1 MRNPEVLRRTLDPG
15 NMQAMLQMQQAMQQ
29 LQSSGFAPPLGGGF
43 GAGAGGGFGGGAGG
57 GFGAGAG
64 GAGGAGGGAGGLD
77 VASLMRGMGLGGL
90 GAAAAAPAGDPA
102 VLYAAQLE
110 QLQVRPPRVASLRPR
125 TVCQPGRS

>member
-1 MRNPEVLRRTLDPG
+1 MMRNPEVLRRTLDPG

-43 GAGAGGGFGGGAGG
+43 GG

-64 GAGGAGGGAGGLD
+64 AGGAGAGGGLD

-90 GAAAAAPAGDPA
+90 GAAAPAPAGDPA

-110 QLQVRPPRVASLRPR
+110 QLQVRPARLVIQSLRAAR
-125 TVCQPGRS
+125 QPGRS

>member
-1 MRNPEVLRRTLDPG
+1 MMRNPEVLRRTLDPG

-43 GAGAGGGFGGGAGG
+43 GGGASGGFGGGAGG

-64 GAGGAGGGAGGLD
+64 GAGGAGGLD

-90 GAAAAAPAGDPA
+90 GAAAPAPAGDPA

-110 QLQVRPPRVASLRPR
+110 QLQVRPRHVAGLR
-125 TVCQPGRS
+125 TVCQLGRS

>member
-64 GAGGAGGGAGGLD
+64 GAGGAGGLD

>member
-43 GAGAGGGFGGGAGG
+43 GGGASGGFGGGAGG

-64 GAGGAGGGAGGLD
+64 GAGGAGGLD

-90 GAAAAAPAGDPA
+90 GAAAPAPAGDPA

-110 QLQVRPPRVASLRPR
+110 QLQVRPRHVAGLR
-125 TVCQPGRS
+125 TVCQLGRS

>member
-29 LQSSGFAPPLGGGF
+29 LQSSGFAPPL
-43 GAGAGGGFGGGAGG
+43 GG